1 MHAFDSLSREAGHVP
16 GMVRR
21 CLPCCAAALTWIKV
35 RHGGMRSDAPMHWS
49 ATASGLLDAL
59 SALCGPAALERG
71 LFLVPALLL
80 AGLAGS
86 VVHCTAMCG
95 PFVLGQVA
103 DGMARIPAAR
113 MCQAARLRGAAL
125 LPYHAGRL
133 ATYAAL
139 GTASGWIGGLPLPQ
153 VVPAAL
159 LAIAASGFLL
169 LALRRLQPGFAFAG
183 PTIPSGPGWGHRL
196 AAMAGRIG
204 QGRGRGLKLGL
215 ALGLL
220 PCGLVYAALAAASA
234 SGPLLGGL
242 GMLAFGLGTVPALVV
257 VGVLGHA
264 VAQRWQSAANRA
276 APWVLAGNGLLL
288 LALAWR
294 ALAA

>member
-1 MHAFDSLSREAGHVP
+1 MVERCPP
-16 GMVRR
+16 GR
-21 CLPCCAAALTWIKV
+21 AAALTWINV
-35 RHGGMRSDAPMHWS
+35 PAGGLRFVARMHLS
-49 ATASGLLDAL
+49 ATASGLLEAL
-59 SALCGPAALERG
+59 SALCGPVALERG
-71 LFLVPALLL
+71 LLLVPALLL

-103 DGMARIPAAR
+103 DGMARMPAAR
-113 MCQAARLRGAAL
+113 MCQAARLRGAML

-133 ATYAAL
+133 ATYATL
-139 GTASGWIGGLPLPQ
+139 GAVSGWIGALPLPQ
-153 VVPAAL
+153 AVPALL
-159 LAIAASGFLL
+159 LALAASGFLL

-183 PTIPSGPGWGHRL
+183 AGIPSGPGWGNRL

-204 QGRGRGLKLGL
+204 DGRMRGLKLGL

-234 SGPLLGGL
+234 SGALLGGL
-242 GMLAFGLGTVPALVV
+242 GMLAFGLGTMPALVL
-257 VGVLGHA
+257 VGLLGHA
-264 VAQRWQSAANRA
+264 AARQWQATANRA

-288 LALAWR
+288 LALSWR

>member
-1 MHAFDSLSREAGHVP
+1 
-16 GMVRR
+16 MVQR
-21 CLPCCAAALTWIKV
+21 CLPCCAAALTWINV
-35 RHGGMRSDAPMHWS
+35 PAGGLRFVARMNLS
-49 ATASGLLDAL
+49 ATASGLLEAL

-103 DGMARIPAAR
+103 DGMARMPAAR
-113 MCQAARLRGAAL
+113 MCQAARLRGAML

-139 GTASGWIGGLPLPQ
+139 GAVSGWIGALPMPQ
-153 VVPAAL
+153 AVPALL
-159 LAIAASGFLL
+159 LALAASGFLL

-183 PTIPSGPGWGHRL
+183 PGLPRGPGWGNRL

-204 QGRGRGLKLGL
+204 DGRMQGLKLGL

-234 SGPLLGGL
+234 SGALLGGL

-257 VGVLGHA
+257 VGLLGHA
-264 VAQRWQSAANRA
+264 AARHWQTAANRA

-288 LALAWR
+288 LALSWR
-294 ALAA
+294 ALVA

>member
-1 MHAFDSLSREAGHVP
+1 
-16 GMVRR
+16 MVERCPPRR
-21 CLPCCAAALTWIKV
+21 AAALTWINV
-35 RHGGMRSDAPMHWS
+35 GDGGLRFVARMHLS
-49 ATASGLLDAL
+49 ATASGLLEAL

-71 LFLVPALLL
+71 LFLLPALLL

-103 DGMARIPAAR
+103 DGMARMPAAR

-139 GTASGWIGGLPLPQ
+139 GAVSGWIGALPLPQ

-159 LAIAASGFLL
+159 LALAAAGFLL
-169 LALRRLQPGFAFAG
+169 LAMRRFQPGFAFAG
-183 PTIPSGPGWGHRL
+183 PGIPSGPGWGNRL
-196 AAMAGRIG
+196 ATLAGRIG
-204 QGRGRGLKLGL
+204 NVRMRGLKLGL

-234 SGPLLGGL
+234 SGALLGGL

-257 VGVLGHA
+257 VGLLGHA
-264 VAQRWQSAANRA
+264 AARHWQTAANRA

>member
-1 MHAFDSLSREAGHVP
+1 
-16 GMVRR
+16 MVQR
-21 CLPCCAAALTWIKV
+21 CLLRCAAALTWIKV
-35 RHGGMRSDAPMHWS
+35 RSGGLRFAARMHLP
-49 ATASGLLDAL
+49 AMASGLLDAL
-59 SALCGPAALERG
+59 SALCGPVALERG

-86 VVHCTAMCG
+86 MVHCTAMCG

-103 DGMARIPAAR
+103 DGMARMPAAR

-159 LAIAASGFLL
+159 LALAATGFLL

-183 PTIPSGPGWGHRL
+183 PGIPSGPGWGNRL
-196 AAMAGRIG
+196 ATLAGTFG
-204 QGRGRGLKLGL
+204 EGRLRGLKLGM

-257 VGVLGHA
+257 VGLLGHA
-264 VAQRWQSAANRA
+264 AAHRWQSAANRA

-294 ALAA
+294 ALLA

>member
-1 MHAFDSLSREAGHVP
+1 MVERCPPGH
-16 GMVRR
+16 
-21 CLPCCAAALTWIKV
+21 AAALTWINV
-35 RHGGMRSDAPMHWS
+35 PAGGLRLVACMHVS
-49 ATASGLLDAL
+49 ATASGLLETL

-103 DGMARIPAAR
+103 DGMARMPAAR
-113 MCQAARLRGAAL
+113 MCQAARLRGAML

-139 GTASGWIGGLPLPQ
+139 GAVSGWIGALPMPQ
-153 VVPAAL
+153 AVPALL
-159 LAIAASGFLL
+159 LALAASGFLL

-183 PTIPSGPGWGHRL
+183 PGIPSGPGWGNRL

-204 QGRGRGLKLGL
+204 DGRMRGLKLGL

-242 GMLAFGLGTVPALVV
+242 AMLAFGLGTVPALVV
-257 VGVLGHA
+257 VGLLGHA
-264 VAQRWQSAANRA
+264 AAHRWQGAANRA

-288 LALAWR
+288 LALSWR